1 MKHNKLRITRIVE
14 ELMNYFFSLGATNL
28 YVNINEEEKRYKIFF
43 KCNCGSCAEE
53 KIDEVSK
60 LLKCGK
66 NEEMEE
72 YYWAL
77 TGECDSDSELSLIG
91 MMIDESEV
99 NYLPGDG
106 VEITLYRYK

>member
-1 MKHNKLRITRIVE
+1 MKHNKLRIARIVE
-14 ELMNYFFSLGATNL
+14 ELMNYFFSLGATNIS
-28 YVNINEEEKRYKIFF
+28 VNLNEDEEKYKIYF
-43 KCNCGSCAEE
+43 KSNCEGICQG
-53 KIDEVSK
+53 KFDELSR

-77 TGECDSDSELSLIG
+77 TGESDMDSELSLVG

-99 NYLPGDG
+99 KLLDDKE

>member
-14 ELMNYFFSLGATNL
+14 ELMNYFFSMGVTEIS
-28 YVNINEEEKRYKIFF
+28 VNINEDEKRYSIFF
-43 KCNCGSCAEE
+43 RCNWGNCSKET
-53 KIDEVSK
+53 IDEVTR

-77 TGECDSDSELSLIG
+77 TGECELDSELSLIG
-91 MMIDESEV
+91 MMIDESDI
-99 NYLPGDG
+99 NYTQGEG
-106 VEITLYRYK
+106 VEITLYRNK

>member
-14 ELMNYFFSLGATNL
+14 ELMNYFFSLGATNIS
-28 YVNINEEEKRYKIFF
+28 VNINEDEKKYTIFF
-43 KCNCGSCAEE
+43 KSNCNDCRKE
-53 KIDEVSK
+53 KFDELSR

-77 TGECDSDSELSLIG
+77 TGECDSDSELSLVG

-99 NYLPGDG
+99 NLLPGKG